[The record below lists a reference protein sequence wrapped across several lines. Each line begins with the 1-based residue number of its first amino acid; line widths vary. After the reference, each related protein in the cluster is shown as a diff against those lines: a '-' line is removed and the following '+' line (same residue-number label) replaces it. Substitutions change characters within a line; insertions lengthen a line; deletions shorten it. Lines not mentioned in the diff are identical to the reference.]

1 MLGQRITALARVN
14 RSSRFVKYHNRGRL
28 GQGGAFIV
36 GKSTQTKGTQPMFEL
51 TIVPA
56 YGRTY
61 NSKAAI
67 WADWLAGKDF
77 MIASVGAD
85 TGRYINR
92 EDAERSSLACL
103 LVRYGKELTKSAS
116 INLIRGKMN

>member
-1 MLGQRITALARVN
+1 VREPGKLP
-14 RSSRFVKYHNRGRL
+14 SRFVKYHNRGRL

-36 GKSTQTKGTQPMFEL
+36 GKFTQAKGTQTMFEL

-67 WADWLAGKDF
+67 WSDWLAGKDF
-77 MIASVGAD
+77 QIASVGAD

-92 EDAERSSLACL
+92 EDAERSGLACL
-103 LVRYGKELTKSAS
+103 LVRYGKALAKSAS
-116 INLIRGKMN
+116 INLIRGRMN

>member
-1 MLGQRITALARVN
+1 
-14 RSSRFVKYHNRGRL
+14 
-28 GQGGAFIV
+28 
-36 GKSTQTKGTQPMFEL
+36 MFEL
-51 TIVPA
+51 TIVPT
-56 YGRTY
+56 YGRNY

>member
-1 MLGQRITALARVN
+1 
-14 RSSRFVKYHNRGRL
+14 
-28 GQGGAFIV
+28 
-36 GKSTQTKGTQPMFEL
+36 MFEL

-77 MIASVGAD
+77 QIASYGAD
-85 TGRYINR
+85 SGRYINR
-92 EDAERSSLACL
+92 EDAERSGLACL
-103 LVRYGKELTKSAS
+103 LVRYGKELAKSAS
-116 INLIRGKMN
+116 INLIRGRMN

>member
-1 MLGQRITALARVN
+1 
-14 RSSRFVKYHNRGRL
+14 
-28 GQGGAFIV
+28 
-36 GKSTQTKGTQPMFEL
+36 MFEL

-67 WADWLAGKDF
+67 RADWLAGKDF
-77 MIASVGAD
+77 QIASYGAD

-92 EDAERSSLACL
+92 EDAERSDLACL
-103 LVRYGKELTKSAS
+103 LVRYGKALSKSAS
-116 INLIRGKMN
+116 INLIRGRMN

>member
-1 MLGQRITALARVN
+1 
-14 RSSRFVKYHNRGRL
+14 
-28 GQGGAFIV
+28 
-36 GKSTQTKGTQPMFEL
+36 MFEL

-85 TGRYINR
+85 SGRYINR

-103 LVRYGKELTKSAS
+103 LVRYGKKLSKSAS

>member
-1 MLGQRITALARVN
+1 
-14 RSSRFVKYHNRGRL
+14 
-28 GQGGAFIV
+28 
-36 GKSTQTKGTQPMFEL
+36 MFEL

-67 WADWLAGKDF
+67 WSDWLAGKDF
-77 MIASVGAD
+77 QIASVGAD

-92 EDAERSSLACL
+92 EDA
-103 LVRYGKELTKSAS
+103 
-116 INLIRGKMN
+116 